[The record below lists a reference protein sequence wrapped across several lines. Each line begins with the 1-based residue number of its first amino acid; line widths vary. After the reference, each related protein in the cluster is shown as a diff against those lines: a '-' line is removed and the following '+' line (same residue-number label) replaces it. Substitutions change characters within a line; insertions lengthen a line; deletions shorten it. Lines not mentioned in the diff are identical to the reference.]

1 MFTPTIIDHQSG
13 QKLHAA
19 SWIATAD
26 RLPDDDMCVLVF
38 VPDQNDQVWLGYI
51 SSEHGEWLC
60 VSGSTCEPTHWM
72 ELPEPP
78 VLSK

>member
-1 MFTPTIIDHQSG
+1 MFTPTIIDQQTG

-38 VPDQNDQVWLGYI
+38 VAEQTESVWLAYFSGDEEEWRYI
-51 SSEHGEWLC
+51 SGGRC
-60 VSGSTCEPTHWM
+60 YPTHWM

-78 VLSK
+78 V